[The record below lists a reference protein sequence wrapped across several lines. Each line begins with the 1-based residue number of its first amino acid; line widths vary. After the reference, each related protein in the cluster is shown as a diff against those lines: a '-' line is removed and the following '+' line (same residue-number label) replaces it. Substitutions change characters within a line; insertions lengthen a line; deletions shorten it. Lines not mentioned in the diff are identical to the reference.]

1 VFHSGIVLQK
11 KEYLYKY
18 FLRICDSMYEV
29 KIFWYDGECQY
40 MILQLSCLLFCKIQY
55 NLVKPPPSVQP
66 DFGDKLSK
74 DRKPE
79 VNSLILNL
87 K

>member
-1 VFHSGIVLQK
+1 MLFI
-11 KEYLYKY
+11 E
-18 FLRICDSMYEV
+18 CDANE
-29 KIFWYDGECQY
+29 I
-40 MILQLSCLLFCKIQY
+40 ILVIQY

-79 VNSLILNL
+79 VFSCDKQKL
-87 K
+87 KIK

>member
-1 VFHSGIVLQK
+1 MYIAVEVCFVFLEIKDEKRGISQSLK
-11 KEYLYKY
+11 
-18 FLRICDSMYEV
+18 
-29 KIFWYDGECQY
+29 
-40 MILQLSCLLFCKIQY
+40 LFTIDIQY
-55 NLVKPPPSVQP
+55 NLVKPPPSAQP